1 MENVVQCSIKPFLTQ
16 SSSFVHFT
24 GFVDCK
30 HGDGHNYLTEAVW
43 ILKVF
48 IGADDNSGHC
58 DLYDYFRQQ
67 CCKSIVYLRVN
78 RWNQSFSNKNP
89 SKKTF
94 NSLFL
99 LIHQECEEKYCSSF
113 RFTMK
118 FKKWWFSNGI
128 FLNTFSKVQLIPIW
142 HKKTRLD
149 FRCSFGG
156 CVALPCL
163 RWLFSSPLEWESIK
177 KCCTNSMA
185 NIHVKHF
192 MLP

>member
-1 MENVVQCSIKPFLTQ
+1 MVMGIIILRKRYEFSKYLSVLMITAGIVICTIISGSNVVSQCYTFEW
-16 SSSFVHFT
+16 T
-24 GFVDCK
+24 GEISHSRTK
-30 HGDGHNYLTEAVW
+30 IH
-43 ILKVF
+43 LKK
-48 IGADDNSGHC
+48 A
-58 DLYDYFRQQ
+58 
-67 CCKSIVYLRVN
+67 
-78 RWNQSFSNKNP
+78 
-89 SKKTF
+89 F

-99 LIHQECEEKYCSSF
+99 LIHQECEEKYWSSF
-113 RFTMK
+113 Q

-177 KCCTNSMA
+177 KCFTNSMA